1 MVKGRGKVRG
11 ELWFELLTD
20 LLTDALTDVKIDVRP
35 RNSDVAAGSVAL
47 ARRRVR
53 WDRRLRGG

>member
-20 LLTDALTDVKIDVRP
+20 PLTAVLTDVKIDVRP
-35 RNSDVAAGSVAL
+35 RTNNVAAGSVAL
-47 ARRRVR
+47 APRRVR